1 MAFRM
6 RRLGRTNWN
15 VTELGMG
22 CYQFTGEFGVSQE
35 EATKI
40 LDVAFESGINF
51 IDTAAM
57 YGFGESEESGRPRR
71 RPLRPQGTVPQ
82 FQGRLA
88 GPHGGSQ
95 RGQRGVSERGRP
107 YAGDQA
113 QPVDPAPGP
122 PGRDDDPRARLGP
135 VGPEPC
141 TGDSAITTVLEK
153 LKGQG
158 VIGAIGMGGWNCDV
172 IAALIETGRFD
183 VALIAG
189 GISLLGQPI
198 KNRVLPAAKKHDVGI
213 ILGGAMGQGG
223 LVAKDREA
231 AKDMIDNPRSVDQ
244 PARARK
250 LLAIFDLSDKLGLSL
265 PEMAIRYV
273 ATFGEIHTHIAGAR
287 EAAHLKANIAAV
299 QAGPLPADA
308 VARIEAIG
316 RGEV

>member
-57 YGFGESEESGRPRR
+57 YGFGESEESVARAVARYGRKGRYLSSKVGWLDR
-71 RPLRPQGTVPQ
+71 TVVRNVGNAAYQNEDALMRAIKHSLWILRQDHLDVMMIHEPDW
-82 FQGRLA
+82 
-88 GPHGGSQ
+88 
-95 RGQRGVSERGRP
+95 GQWGLNLR
-107 YAGDQA
+107 
-113 QPVDPAPGP
+113 
-122 PGRDDDPRARLGP
+122 
-135 VGPEPC
+135 

-244 PARARK
+244 PARRK

-273 ATFGEIHTHIAGAR
+273 ATFGEIHTHIAGIAR
-287 EAAHLKANIAAV
+287 
-299 QAGPLPADA
+299 
-308 VARIEAIG
+308 R
-316 RGEV
+316 RT